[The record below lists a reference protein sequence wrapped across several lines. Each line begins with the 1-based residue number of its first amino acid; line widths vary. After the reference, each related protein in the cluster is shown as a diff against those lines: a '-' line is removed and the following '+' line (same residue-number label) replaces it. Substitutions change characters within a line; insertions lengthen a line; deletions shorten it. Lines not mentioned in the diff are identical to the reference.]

1 MRPLIATVVW
11 ACLATALYAQAPT
24 EKGRLGLSLAEIRK
38 PWTGD
43 LDGMV
48 ERRTVRVLTAY
59 SRTLYF
65 VDAGTPR
72 GTAYDQGNCSKNI
85 STRRSDR
92 LACRFAS
99 SSSRSPATNCC
110 RRSSKA
116 KAIS

>member
-24 EKGRLGLSLAEIRK
+24 EKGRLGLSLAEIKK

-72 GTAYDQGNCSKNI
+72 GTAYDQGKLLEEHLNKTLGSA
-85 STRRSDR
+85 R
-92 LACRFAS
+92 LC
-99 SSSRSPATNCC
+99 
-110 RRSSKA
+110 
-116 KAIS
+116 